1 MVYKNL
7 RIGLTLTRYKQQ
19 GLTVKQGI
27 FLISFIIFFINGC
40 AGRSGFTEVKFSDD
54 TYQDLKI
61 FGILD
66 SDFAAKNFGGFRLV
80 FENRLD
86 QWSTINNMRVSF
98 ADDSAIKYIKVL
110 DPKGLRLWGKTM
122 LQQQRI
128 NESDFGQ
135 LESTL
140 MKAGA
145 GIAGVDFTEDEIRF
159 IISNE
164 ESEKYPEGH
173 LYADA
178 FIIPPNFAAERWVI
192 FESSRHENIPYV
204 TNLQLDF
211 DLSDQHRYGEL
222 KFRPTSSQYKSF
234 IWYDPER
241 KEFLDFYPGVSI
253 SSSYPMG
260 EFREVANSKDNIING
275 FGLNAY
281 ITLLTYLG
289 FNMALDYQSFES
301 RAKLPIDPDSLKFF
315 GTDFEFN
322 DWQYINILISP
333 RFVLPINLELD
344 LFAEL
349 TGGLVVTRSP
359 KIIAR
364 RNGLEI
370 GEVEGE
376 WSMSL
381 AAGFALGLRRV
392 LSKKLSVDLKAEFL
406 PFVDPTYTYITP
418 KNEEIKFTQNMSQL
432 RIKAII
438 NFDL

>member
-1 MVYKNL
+1 MVYNNL

-19 GLTVKQGI
+19 GLTVKQEI
-27 FLISFIIFFINGC
+27 FLLFVIIFFINGC
-40 AGRSGFTEVKFSDD
+40 AGRSGFTEVKFKDD
-54 TYQDLKI
+54 PYQDIKI

-66 SDFAAKNFGGFRLV
+66 SDFAAKNFGGFRLI

-86 QWSTINNMRVSF
+86 QWLTINNMRVSF

-164 ESEKYPEGH
+164 ETEKYPEGH
-173 LYADA
+173 LYADE
-178 FIIPPNFAAERWVI
+178 FILPPNFAAERWI
-192 FESSRHENIPYV
+192 MFESSHHENIPYV

-211 DLSDQHRYGEL
+211 DLNNQHRYGEL
-222 KFRPTSSQYKSF
+222 KFRPTSSDYKSF
-234 IWYDPER
+234 IWYDPTR
-241 KEFLDFYPGVSI
+241 IEFLDFYPGVSI
-253 SSSYPMG
+253 SSSFPMG
-260 EFREVANSKDNIING
+260 EFSEVAHSKDNIING
-275 FGLNAY
+275 FGLNTY
-281 ITLLTYLG
+281 ITLLTNLG

-301 RAKLPIDPDSLKFF
+301 RAKLPIDPDSLKFI
-315 GTDFEFN
+315 GIHFEFK
-322 DWQYINILISP
+322 DWQYISFLISP
-333 RFVLPINLELD
+333 RFVLPISLELD

-349 TGGLVVTRSP
+349 GGGLVVTRSP
-359 KIIAR
+359 KIIAK

-370 GEVEGE
+370 GEVKGE
-376 WSMSL
+376 WSISL
-381 AAGFALGLRRV
+381 AGGFAFGLRKV

-406 PFVDPTYTYITP
+406 PFVDPTYTYITAN
-418 KNEEIKFTQNMSQL
+418 NEEIKFTQNMSQL